1 MMQVSYK
8 LIALSLLLAS
18 TSALA
23 TRVYTWEDS
32 TGQVYYSQTKPT
44 DFEYKEVDPPPP
56 PPSLAPDL
64 NKPFEEQI
72 RKSIKDQK
80 EQ

>member
-1 MMQVSYK
+1 MMQPSYK

-23 TRVYTWEDS
+23 AKVYRWEDK
-32 TGQVYYSQTKPT
+32 TGHVYYSQTKPT
-44 DFEYKEVDPPPP
+44 NFEFKEVDPPHP

-72 RKSIKDQK
+72 RKSIK
-80 EQ
+80 EQSE